1 MGGICSKK
9 SNGNNKKANPYAK
22 TNGNDVISHYNNPHI
37 SSTQQ
42 VKESTEKKELQV
54 ANLNQESKESFLY
67 AKNDTG
73 DDFYDGIPR
82 YPSSSIKSRSVRRQ
96 AAVAKVSEV
105 SSRLSRA
112 GSVGLGKAVEVLDTL
127 GSSMTNLNHHTFTSG
142 AANKGNELGILAFEV
157 ANTIVKGS
165 NFMQSLSVRSVR
177 HLKEDVLRSE
187 GVQNLISEDMDE
199 LLRIVAAD
207 KREELKIFSGEV
219 VRFGNRCKDPQWHNL
234 DRYFEKISR
243 DRNPRRQ
250 LQEEAESIMELL
262 MILVQFTA
270 ELYHELQILDRMEQ
284 ECQRREGSTAANQRG
299 ESLAMLKAEIKSQK
313 KRIRNVKKKSLW
325 SRSLEEVAIL
335 KSLLLLST
343 EIIEIVMEKLVDVI
357 HFLILEIGNAFG
369 SGDDSIQDEESVSNN
384 PRLGP
389 AGLSLHYANVVMQ
402 IDNLVARSSSMPPNG
417 KDTLYQSLPP
427 GVKSALRSKLQSFH
441 VKDELTITEI
451 KDTMEKTLQWL
462 VPMSTNTAKAH
473 HGFGWVG
480 EWASTGSEANRKTT
494 AGAADIIRIETLHHA
509 DKEKTEAYIL
519 EQLLWLHHL
528 VSKTKSVS
536 SGVSTKS
543 PAKSAIGTQGQK
555 SNKKQKQEPP
565 NAADLPDSVTSNA
578 PPPLPTKDQKILQD
592 ASEEKQIEGNSKS
605 PDVNSVDTE
614 LIEDGEPRTSN
625 NDSFQRKSEDS
636 ATVKRVPSVLPNSD
650 IGIDREKDLGE
661 IDTVEVLRYK
671 GKPGLVT
678 VKT

>member
-9 SNGNNKKANPYAK
+9 SNGNNKKANPYGK
-22 TNGNDVISHYNNPHI
+22 TNGNGVVSYENKQHI

-42 VKESTEKKELQV
+42 VKESKEKKELQA
-54 ANLNQESKESFLY
+54 ANLKQESFLNS
-67 AKNDTG
+67 KNDIG
-73 DDFYDGIPR
+73 DEFYDGIPR
-82 YPSSSIKSRSVRRQ
+82 YPSSSIKSRSIRRQ

-105 SSRLSRA
+105 SSRLSRV

-127 GSSMTNLNHHTFTSG
+127 GSSMTNLNPQTFTSSV
-142 AANKGNELGILAFEV
+142 ATKGNELGILAFEV
-157 ANTIVKGS
+157 ANTVVKGS
-165 NFMQSLSVRSVR
+165 NLMQSLSVRSVR
-177 HLKEDVLRSE
+177 HLKEEVLPSE
-187 GVQNLISEDMDE
+187 GVQNLISKDMDE

-270 ELYHELQILDRMEQ
+270 ELYHELQILDRMEH
-284 ECQRREGSTAANQRG
+284 ECQRREGSAAANQRG

-325 SRSLEEVAIL
+325 SRSLEEV
-335 KSLLLLST
+335 
-343 EIIEIVMEKLVDVI
+343 MEKLVDII

-369 SGDDSIQDEESVSNN
+369 SGDDSVQDEESVSNN

-402 IDNLVARSSSMPPNG
+402 IDNL
-417 KDTLYQSLPP
+417 
-427 GVKSALRSKLQSFH
+427 
-441 VKDELTITEI
+441 LTITEI

-462 VPMSTNTAKAH
+462 VPLSTNTAKVH

-480 EWASTGSEANRKTT
+480 EWASSGSEANRKPA
-494 AGAADIIRIETLHHA
+494 AGAADIIQIETLHHA

-536 SGVSTKS
+536 SGVSIKS

-555 SNKKQKQEPP
+555 SNQKQEQESP
-565 NAADLPDSVTSNA
+565 NAADLPDAVTSNA
-578 PPPLPTKDQKILQD
+578 PPPTTEDQKILQD
-592 ASEEKQIEGNSKS
+592 ASEENQIEENSKS
-605 PDVNSVDTE
+605 QDINSVDTK
-614 LIEDGEPRTSN
+614 LREDGGLSTTNNNSPR
-625 NDSFQRKSEDS
+625 RKSEDS
-636 ATVKRVPSVLPNSD
+636 ATVKNVPSALPIRD
-650 IGIDREKDLGE
+650 IGIDKEEELDK
-661 IDTVEVLRYK
+661 IDRVDVLRYK

-678 VKT
+678 AKT

>member
-9 SNGNNKKANPYAK
+9 SNGNNKKANPYGK
-22 TNGNDVISHYNNPHI
+22 TNGNGVVSYENKQHI

-42 VKESTEKKELQV
+42 VKESKEKKELQA
-54 ANLNQESKESFLY
+54 ANLKQESFLNS
-67 AKNDTG
+67 KNDIG
-73 DDFYDGIPR
+73 DEFYDGIPR
-82 YPSSSIKSRSVRRQ
+82 YPSSSIKSRSIRRQ

-105 SSRLSRA
+105 SSRLSRV

-127 GSSMTNLNHHTFTSG
+127 GSSMTNLNPQTFTSSV
-142 AANKGNELGILAFEV
+142 ATKGNELGILAFEV
-157 ANTIVKGS
+157 ANTVVKGS
-165 NFMQSLSVRSVR
+165 NLMQSLSVRSVR
-177 HLKEDVLRSE
+177 HLKEEVLPSE
-187 GVQNLISEDMDE
+187 GVQNLISKDMDE

-270 ELYHELQILDRMEQ
+270 ELYHELQILDRMEH
-284 ECQRREGSTAANQRG
+284 ECQRREGSAAANQRG

-325 SRSLEEVAIL
+325 SRSLEEV
-335 KSLLLLST
+335 
-343 EIIEIVMEKLVDVI
+343 MEKLVDII

-369 SGDDSIQDEESVSNN
+369 SGDDSVQDEESVSNN

-402 IDNLVARSSSMPPNG
+402 IDNL
-417 KDTLYQSLPP
+417 
-427 GVKSALRSKLQSFH
+427 
-441 VKDELTITEI
+441 LTITEI

-462 VPMSTNTAKAH
+462 VPLSTNTAKVH

-480 EWASTGSEANRKTT
+480 EWASSGSEANRKPA
-494 AGAADIIRIETLHHA
+494 AGAADIIQIETLHHA

-536 SGVSTKS
+536 SGVSIKS

-555 SNKKQKQEPP
+555 SNQKQEQESP
-565 NAADLPDSVTSNA
+565 NAADLPDAVTSNA
-578 PPPLPTKDQKILQD
+578 PPPTTEDQKILQD
-592 ASEEKQIEGNSKS
+592 ASEENQIEENSKS
-605 PDVNSVDTE
+605 QDINSVDTK
-614 LIEDGEPRTSN
+614 LREDGGLSTTNNNSPR
-625 NDSFQRKSEDS
+625 RKSEDS
-636 ATVKRVPSVLPNSD
+636 ATVKNVPSALPISD
-650 IGIDREKDLGE
+650 IGIDKEEELDK
-661 IDTVEVLRYK
+661 IDRVDVLRYK

-678 VKT
+678 AKT

>member
-9 SNGNNKKANPYAK
+9 SNGNNKKANPYGK
-22 TNGNDVISHYNNPHI
+22 TNGNGVVSYENKQHI

-42 VKESTEKKELQV
+42 VKESKEKKELQA
-54 ANLNQESKESFLY
+54 ANLKQESFLNS
-67 AKNDTG
+67 KNDIG
-73 DDFYDGIPR
+73 DEFYDGIPR
-82 YPSSSIKSRSVRRQ
+82 YPSSSIKSRSIRRQ

-105 SSRLSRA
+105 SSRLSRV

-127 GSSMTNLNHHTFTSG
+127 GSSMTNLNPQTFTSSV
-142 AANKGNELGILAFEV
+142 ATKGNELGILAFEV
-157 ANTIVKGS
+157 ANTVVKGS
-165 NFMQSLSVRSVR
+165 NLMQSLSVRSVR
-177 HLKEDVLRSE
+177 HLKEEVLPSE
-187 GVQNLISEDMDE
+187 GVQNLISKDMDE

-270 ELYHELQILDRMEQ
+270 ELYHELQILDRMEH
-284 ECQRREGSTAANQRG
+284 ECQRREGSAAANQR
-299 ESLAMLKAEIKSQK
+299 
-313 KRIRNVKKKSLW
+313 
-325 SRSLEEVAIL
+325 
-335 KSLLLLST
+335 
-343 EIIEIVMEKLVDVI
+343 
-357 HFLILEIGNAFG
+357 
-369 SGDDSIQDEESVSNN
+369 DDSVQDEESVSNN

-402 IDNLVARSSSMPPNG
+402 IDNL
-417 KDTLYQSLPP
+417 
-427 GVKSALRSKLQSFH
+427 
-441 VKDELTITEI
+441 LTITEI

-462 VPMSTNTAKAH
+462 VPLSTNTAKVH

-480 EWASTGSEANRKTT
+480 EWASSGSEANRKPA
-494 AGAADIIRIETLHHA
+494 AGAADIIQIETLHHA

-536 SGVSTKS
+536 SGVSIKS

-555 SNKKQKQEPP
+555 SNQKQEQESP
-565 NAADLPDSVTSNA
+565 NAADLPDAVTSNA
-578 PPPLPTKDQKILQD
+578 PPPTTEDQKILQD
-592 ASEEKQIEGNSKS
+592 ASEENQIEENSKS
-605 PDVNSVDTE
+605 QDINSVDTK
-614 LIEDGEPRTSN
+614 LREDGGLSTTNNNSPR
-625 NDSFQRKSEDS
+625 RKSEDS
-636 ATVKRVPSVLPNSD
+636 ATVKNVPSALPISD
-650 IGIDREKDLGE
+650 IGIDKEEELDK
-661 IDTVEVLRYK
+661 IDRVDVLRYK

-678 VKT
+678 AKT

>member
-9 SNGNNKKANPYAK
+9 SNGNNKKGNPYAK
-22 TNGNDVISHYNNPHI
+22 TNGNDVISHYNKPHI

-42 VKESTEKKELQV
+42 VKESTETKELQV
-54 ANLNQESKESFLY
+54 ANLNQESFLY

-127 GSSMTNLNHHTFTSG
+127 GSSMTNLNHHTFTSSV
-142 AANKGNELGILAFEV
+142 ANKGNELGILAFEV

-325 SRSLEEVAIL
+325 SRSLEEV
-335 KSLLLLST
+335 
-343 EIIEIVMEKLVDVI
+343 MEKLVDVI

-462 VPMSTNTAKAH
+462 VPLSTNTAKAH

-480 EWASTGSEANRKTT
+480 EWASTGSEANRKTA

-536 SGVSTKS
+536 TKS

-578 PPPLPTKDQKILQD
+578 LPPLPTEDQKILQD

-605 PDVNSVDTE
+605 PDANSVDTE

-650 IGIDREKDLGE
+650 IGIDREKDWGE

-678 VKT
+678 VET

>member
-9 SNGNNKKANPYAK
+9 SNGNNKKANPYGK
-22 TNGNDVISHYNNPHI
+22 TNGNGVVSYENKQHI

-42 VKESTEKKELQV
+42 VKESKEKKELQA
-54 ANLNQESKESFLY
+54 ANLKQESFLNS
-67 AKNDTG
+67 KNDIG
-73 DDFYDGIPR
+73 DEFYDGIPR
-82 YPSSSIKSRSVRRQ
+82 YPSSSIKSRSIRRQ

-105 SSRLSRA
+105 SSRLSRV

-127 GSSMTNLNHHTFTSG
+127 GSSMTNLNPQTFTSSV
-142 AANKGNELGILAFEV
+142 ATKGNELGILAFEV
-157 ANTIVKGS
+157 ANTVVKGS
-165 NFMQSLSVRSVR
+165 NLMQSLSVRSVR
-177 HLKEDVLRSE
+177 HLKEEVLPSE
-187 GVQNLISEDMDE
+187 GVQNLISKDMDE

-270 ELYHELQILDRMEQ
+270 ELYHELQILDRMEH
-284 ECQRREGSTAANQRG
+284 ECQRREGSAAANQR
-299 ESLAMLKAEIKSQK
+299 
-313 KRIRNVKKKSLW
+313 
-325 SRSLEEVAIL
+325 
-335 KSLLLLST
+335 
-343 EIIEIVMEKLVDVI
+343 
-357 HFLILEIGNAFG
+357 
-369 SGDDSIQDEESVSNN
+369 DDSVQDEESVSNN

-427 GVKSALRSKLQSFH
+427 GVKSALRSKLQSFN

-462 VPMSTNTAKAH
+462 VPLSTNTAKVH

-480 EWASTGSEANRKTT
+480 EWASSGSEANRKPA
-494 AGAADIIRIETLHHA
+494 AGAADIIQIETLHHA

-536 SGVSTKS
+536 SGVSIKS

-555 SNKKQKQEPP
+555 SNQKQEQESP
-565 NAADLPDSVTSNA
+565 NAADLPDAVTSNA
-578 PPPLPTKDQKILQD
+578 PPPTTEDQKILQD
-592 ASEEKQIEGNSKS
+592 ASEENQIEENSKS
-605 PDVNSVDTE
+605 QDINSVDTK
-614 LIEDGEPRTSN
+614 LREDGGLSTTNNNSPR
-625 NDSFQRKSEDS
+625 RKSEDS
-636 ATVKRVPSVLPNSD
+636 ATVKNVPSALPIRD
-650 IGIDREKDLGE
+650 IGIDKEEELDK
-661 IDTVEVLRYK
+661 IDRVDVLRYK

-678 VKT
+678 AKT

>member
-9 SNGNNKKANPYAK
+9 SNGNNKKANPYGK
-22 TNGNDVISHYNNPHI
+22 TNGNGVVSYENKQHI

-42 VKESTEKKELQV
+42 VKESKEKKELQA
-54 ANLNQESKESFLY
+54 ANLKQESFLNS
-67 AKNDTG
+67 KNDIG
-73 DDFYDGIPR
+73 DEFYDGIPR
-82 YPSSSIKSRSVRRQ
+82 YPSSSIKSRSIRRQ

-105 SSRLSRA
+105 SSRLSRV

-127 GSSMTNLNHHTFTSG
+127 GSSMTNLNPQTFTSSV
-142 AANKGNELGILAFEV
+142 ATKGNELGILAFEV
-157 ANTIVKGS
+157 ANTVVKGS
-165 NFMQSLSVRSVR
+165 NLMQSLSVRSVR
-177 HLKEDVLRSE
+177 HLKEEVLPSE
-187 GVQNLISEDMDE
+187 GVQNLISKDMDE

-270 ELYHELQILDRMEQ
+270 ELYHELQILDRMEH
-284 ECQRREGSTAANQRG
+284 ECQRREGSAAANQR
-299 ESLAMLKAEIKSQK
+299 
-313 KRIRNVKKKSLW
+313 
-325 SRSLEEVAIL
+325 
-335 KSLLLLST
+335 
-343 EIIEIVMEKLVDVI
+343 
-357 HFLILEIGNAFG
+357 
-369 SGDDSIQDEESVSNN
+369 DDSVQDEESVSNN

-402 IDNLVARSSSMPPNG
+402 IDNL
-417 KDTLYQSLPP
+417 
-427 GVKSALRSKLQSFH
+427 
-441 VKDELTITEI
+441 LTITEI

-462 VPMSTNTAKAH
+462 VPLSTNTAKVH

-480 EWASTGSEANRKTT
+480 EWASSGSEANRKPA
-494 AGAADIIRIETLHHA
+494 AGAADIIQIETLHHA

-536 SGVSTKS
+536 SGVSIKS

-555 SNKKQKQEPP
+555 SNQKQEQESP
-565 NAADLPDSVTSNA
+565 NAADLPDAVTSNA
-578 PPPLPTKDQKILQD
+578 PPPTTEDQKILQD
-592 ASEEKQIEGNSKS
+592 ASEENQIEENSKS
-605 PDVNSVDTE
+605 QDINSVDTK
-614 LIEDGEPRTSN
+614 LREDGGLSTTNNNSPR
-625 NDSFQRKSEDS
+625 RKSEDS
-636 ATVKRVPSVLPNSD
+636 ATVKNVPSALPIRD
-650 IGIDREKDLGE
+650 IGIDKEEELDK
-661 IDTVEVLRYK
+661 IDRVDVLRYK

-678 VKT
+678 AKT

>member
-1 MGGICSKK
+1 
-9 SNGNNKKANPYAK
+9 
-22 TNGNDVISHYNNPHI
+22 
-37 SSTQQ
+37 
-42 VKESTEKKELQV
+42 
-54 ANLNQESKESFLY
+54 
-67 AKNDTG
+67 
-73 DDFYDGIPR
+73 
-82 YPSSSIKSRSVRRQ
+82 
-96 AAVAKVSEV
+96 
-105 SSRLSRA
+105 
-112 GSVGLGKAVEVLDTL
+112 
-127 GSSMTNLNHHTFTSG
+127 
-142 AANKGNELGILAFEV
+142 
-157 ANTIVKGS
+157 
-165 NFMQSLSVRSVR
+165 
-177 HLKEDVLRSE
+177 
-187 GVQNLISEDMDE
+187 MDE

-325 SRSLEEVAIL
+325 SRSLEEV
-335 KSLLLLST
+335 
-343 EIIEIVMEKLVDVI
+343 MEKLVDVI

-369 SGDDSIQDEESVSNN
+369 GGGINN

-480 EWASTGSEANRKTT
+480 EWASTGSEANRKT
-494 AGAADIIRIETLHHA
+494 AAAADIIRIETLHHA

-536 SGVSTKS
+536 NGVSTKIS
-543 PAKSAIGTQGQK
+543 CQVCHWHTGSEVEQETKTRATQC
-555 SNKKQKQEPP
+555 S
-565 NAADLPDSVTSNA
+565 
-578 PPPLPTKDQKILQD
+578 
-592 ASEEKQIEGNSKS
+592 
-605 PDVNSVDTE
+605 
-614 LIEDGEPRTSN
+614 
-625 NDSFQRKSEDS
+625 
-636 ATVKRVPSVLPNSD
+636 
-650 IGIDREKDLGE
+650 
-661 IDTVEVLRYK
+661 
-671 GKPGLVT
+671 
-678 VKT
+678 

>member
-9 SNGNNKKANPYAK
+9 SNGNNKKANPYGK
-22 TNGNDVISHYNNPHI
+22 TNGNGVVSSYNEQHI

-42 VKESTEKKELQV
+42 VKESKEKKELQV
-54 ANLNQESKESFLY
+54 ANLKQESKESFLY
-67 AKNDTG
+67 SKNDTG
-73 DDFYDGIPR
+73 DEFYDGIPR
-82 YPSSSIKSRSVRRQ
+82 YPSSSIKSRSIRRQ

-127 GSSMTNLNHHTFTSG
+127 GSSMTNLNPQTFTSSV
-142 AANKGNELGILAFEV
+142 ATKGNELGILAFEV
-157 ANTIVKGS
+157 ANTVVKGS
-165 NFMQSLSVRSVR
+165 NLMQSLSVRSVR
-177 HLKEDVLRSE
+177 HLKEEVLPSE
-187 GVQNLISEDMDE
+187 GVQNLISKDMDE

-234 DRYFEKISR
+234 DRYFDKISR

-262 MILVQFTA
+262 MIMVQFTA
-270 ELYHELQILDRMEQ
+270 ELYHELQILDRMEH
-284 ECQRREGSTAANQRG
+284 ECQRREGSAAANQRG
-299 ESLAMLKAEIKSQK
+299 ESLAMLKAELKSQK

-325 SRSLEEVAIL
+325 SRSLEEV
-335 KSLLLLST
+335 
-343 EIIEIVMEKLVDVI
+343 MEKLVDII

-369 SGDDSIQDEESVSNN
+369 SGDDSVQDEESVSNN

-402 IDNLVARSSSMPPNG
+402 IDNLVARSSSMPPNS

-427 GVKSALRSKLQSFH
+427 GVKSALRSKLQSFN

-462 VPMSTNTAKAH
+462 VPMSTNTAKVH

-480 EWASTGSEANRKTT
+480 EWASSGSEANRKPA
-494 AGAADIIRIETLHHA
+494 AGAADIIQVETLHHA

-536 SGVSTKS
+536 SGVSIKS

-555 SNKKQKQEPP
+555 SNQKQEQESP
-565 NAADLPDSVTSNA
+565 NAADLPDAVTSNA
-578 PPPLPTKDQKILQD
+578 PPRTTEDQKILQD
-592 ASEEKQIEGNSKS
+592 ASEENQREENSKS
-605 PDVNSVDTE
+605 QDINPVDTK
-614 LIEDGEPRTSN
+614 LREDGGLSTTNNNSPRK
-625 NDSFQRKSEDS
+625 KSEDS
-636 ATVKRVPSVLPNSD
+636 ATVKNFPSVLPTSD
-650 IGIDREKDLGE
+650 IGIDKEEELDK
-661 IDTVEVLRYK
+661 IDRVDVLRYK

-678 VKT
+678 AKT